1 MCLFDLKM
9 RRIESVS
16 RISDFPDSG
25 QDISDEFLIK
35 RSGTFGLQDIKTL
48 EYFIQCPT

>member
-9 RRIESVS
+9 RRVESVS

-25 QDISDEFLIK
+25 QDISDELIT
-35 RSGTFGLQDIKTL
+35 RSGTSGLQDIKTL